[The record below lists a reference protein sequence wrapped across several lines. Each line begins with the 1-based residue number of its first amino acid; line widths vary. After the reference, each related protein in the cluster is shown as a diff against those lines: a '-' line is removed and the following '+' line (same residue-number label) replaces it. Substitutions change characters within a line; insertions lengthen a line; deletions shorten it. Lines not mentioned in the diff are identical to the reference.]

1 MTPRDAIRNAAAAL
15 EARGVPDSLY
25 DAAQLLSFLTGKNAL
40 LLRLDTDTELTEE
53 TLAAFHD
60 LCARRAQRDPLQYIL
75 GSVSFLAHEFH
86 ADARAL
92 IPRPET
98 ELLAERVIALV
109 TDGSLRSVLD
119 LCCGTGCIGISIA
132 LACPDCVVTLSDL
145 SHDALSLAQ
154 ENAAALGA
162 SVQFLEG
169 DLFTPTGAA
178 AYHLIV
184 SNPPYIPSEDCLSL
198 QAEVLLEP
206 HMALEGGRDGLDFYR
221 RIAQD
226 APAHLHRGG
235 HLLVECGDGEAQSI
249 SALFAQAGFD
259 IVGIYEDFQS
269 LPRIVHAQLPHSIER
284 FDADHAGKVSM
295 DL

>member
-53 TLAAFHD
+53 TLAAFHS
-60 LCARRAQRDPLQYIL
+60 LCSRRAEREPLQYIL

-86 ADARAL
+86 TDARAL

-109 TDGSLRSVLD
+109 THASLRSALD
-119 LCCGTGCIGISIA
+119 LCCGTGCIGISVA
-132 LACPDCVVTLSDL
+132 LACPACDVTLSDL
-145 SHDALSLAQ
+145 SPEALSLAK
-154 ENAAALGA
+154 ENALALGA
-162 SVQFLEG
+162 SVRFLEG
-169 DLFTPTGAA
+169 DLFTPVSSA
-178 AYHLIV
+178 AYDLIV

-198 QAEVLLEP
+198 QAEVLREP

-221 RIAQD
+221 RIAHE
-226 APAHLHRGG
+226 APSHLHAGG

-249 SALFAQAGFD
+249 AALFTGAGFEV
-259 IVGIYEDFQS
+259 VGIYNDYQS
-269 LPRIVHAQLPHSIER
+269 LPRIVHAQLPQSIER

>member
-60 LCARRAQRDPLQYIL
+60 LCARRAQREPLQYIL
-75 GSVSFLAHEFH
+75 GSVFFLAHEFH

-178 AYHLIV
+178 AYDLIV
-184 SNPPYIPSEDCLSL
+184 SNPPYIYATVNQNCIFQFSLSNVSECISPSQFHSAISIIKASSLKNSENSLTIFFKYSLS
-198 QAEVLLEP
+198 
-206 HMALEGGRDGLDFYR
+206 D
-221 RIAQD
+221 
-226 APAHLHRGG
+226 
-235 HLLVECGDGEAQSI
+235 
-249 SALFAQAGFD
+249 
-259 IVGIYEDFQS
+259 
-269 LPRIVHAQLPHSIER
+269 
-284 FDADHAGKVSM
+284 
-295 DL
+295 

>member
-60 LCARRAQRDPLQYIL
+60 LCARRAQREPLQYIL

-178 AYHLIV
+178 AYDLIV

-198 QAEVLLEP
+198 QAEVLREP

-221 RIAQD
+221 AILRYRLSLLPSGGRI
-226 APAHLHRGG
+226 
-235 HLLVECGDGEAQSI
+235 VFECGDTQSRKVAHI
-249 SALFAQAGFD
+249 METFGAKAIRIRTDLSGK
-259 IVGIYEDFQS
+259 G
-269 LPRIVHAQLPHSIER
+269 RIVSGER
-284 FDADHAGKVSM
+284 P
-295 DL
+295 

>member
-60 LCARRAQRDPLQYIL
+60 LCARRAQREPLQYIL

-109 TDGSLRSVLD
+109 TNGSLRSVLD

-169 DLFTPTGAA
+169 DLFMKTASVFRPRSSGSRTWLWKADATAWIFTGASRRTRLPISTGA
-178 AYHLIV
+178 VIFWSSAGTEK
-184 SNPPYIPSEDCLSL
+184 PSPFL
-198 QAEVLLEP
+198 
-206 HMALEGGRDGLDFYR
+206 RY
-221 RIAQD
+221 
-226 APAHLHRGG
+226 
-235 HLLVECGDGEAQSI
+235 
-249 SALFAQAGFD
+249 
-259 IVGIYEDFQS
+259 
-269 LPRIVHAQLPHSIER
+269 LPRPGLTSWAYTKIISHFPALCMRSCRIP
-284 FDADHAGKVSM
+284 
-295 DL
+295 

>member
-60 LCARRAQRDPLQYIL
+60 LCARRAQREPLQYIL

-162 SVQFLEG
+162 SVQFLES
-169 DLFTPTGAA
+169 DRLQ
-178 AYHLIV
+178 
-184 SNPPYIPSEDCLSL
+184 PSVYS
-198 QAEVLLEP
+198 
-206 HMALEGGRDGLDFYR
+206 F
-221 RIAQD
+221 
-226 APAHLHRGG
+226 
-235 HLLVECGDGEAQSI
+235 
-249 SALFAQAGFD
+249 
-259 IVGIYEDFQS
+259 
-269 LPRIVHAQLPHSIER
+269 
-284 FDADHAGKVSM
+284 
-295 DL
+295 